1 VSNPE
6 PTKVIEEDDPA
17 NEPTV
22 NISIA
27 EAQARAQAAADA
39 MAQRDAAAKQQADA
53 ESQAAQAD
61 AQRKAEEARVRDQE
75 RAARA
80 KALGTVEVSEDDV
93 TVPPPERHIND
104 RFIGSVGLALIRLV
118 LAAVL
123 GVRGI
128 QVLWNIP
135 ATTTWLED
143 RSIPY
148 AAPIAWALGALLVII
163 TLLLI
168 LGFGVRLAGLLTAA
182 LAISMLVFVQWG
194 YANPFVA
201 GQAGFTGDWDVMVA
215 GVGLAL
221 FCLGSGGWA
230 VDAAMRFNR
239 AKRKQYQ

>member
-1 VSNPE
+1 MSNPE

>member
-27 EAQARAQAAADA
+27 EAQKRAQAAADTL
-39 MAQRDAAAKQQADA
+39 AQRDAAAKQQAEADR
-53 ESQAAQAD
+53 QAAQDA
-61 AQRKAEEARVRDQE
+61 AQRKAEEARIREQE

-80 KALGTVEVSEDDV
+80 KALGTVEVSDDDV
-93 TVPPPERHIND
+93 TVPVPERHTND
-104 RFIGSVGLALIRLV
+104 KFLGSAGLALIRLV
-118 LAAVL
+118 LAAIL
-123 GVRGI
+123 GVRGV
-128 QVLWNIP
+128 QVLWNIG
-135 ATTTWLED
+135 ATTDWLTTH
-143 RSIPY
+143 SIPN
-148 AAPIAWALGALLVII
+148 ATPIAWSLGALLLII
-163 TLLLI
+163 TVLLVV
-168 LGFGVRLAGLLTAA
+168 GFGVRLAGLLTAA
-182 LAISMLVFVQWG
+182 VAILMLVFIQWG

-201 GQAGFTGDWDVMVA
+201 GQAGFTGDWDVVVA

-230 VDAAMRFNR
+230 IDAAMRFNR

>member
-1 VSNPE
+1 MSNPE

-27 EAQARAQAAADA
+27 EAQKRAQAAADA
-39 MAQRDAAAKQQADA
+39 MAQRDTAAKQQAEADR
-53 ESQAAQAD
+53 QAAQAEAD
-61 AQRKAEEARVRDQE
+61 RKAEETRVRNQE
-75 RAARA
+75 REARA
-80 KALGTVEVSEDDV
+80 KALGTVPVSEDDV
-93 TVPPPERHIND
+93 ALPPPERHVND
-104 RFIGSVGLALIRLV
+104 KFIGSFGLALIRLV
-118 LAAVL
+118 LAALL
-123 GVRGI
+123 GVRGV

-135 ATTTWLED
+135 ATTAWLTD

-148 AAPIAWALGALLVII
+148 ATPIAWALGALLLII
-163 TLLLI
+163 TVLLI
-168 LGFGVRLAGLLTAA
+168 IGFGVRLAGLLTAA
-182 LAISMLVFVQWG
+182 LAIAMLVFVQWG
-194 YANPFVA
+194 YASPFVA

-215 GVGLAL
+215 GVGLAV

>member
-27 EAQARAQAAADA
+27 EAQKRAQAAADA
-39 MAQRDAAAKQQADA
+39 MAQRDAAAKQQAEADRQAEQDA
-53 ESQAAQAD
+53 

-93 TVPPPERHIND
+93 TLPPPERHTND
-104 RFIGSVGLALIRLV
+104 KFLGSAGLALIRLV

-128 QVLWNIP
+128 QVLWNIT
-135 ATTTWLED
+135 ATTDWLTNH
-143 RSIPY
+143 SIPY
-148 AAPIAWALGALLVII
+148 AAPIAWALGAVLVLLTV
-163 TLLLI
+163 LLI
-168 LGFGVRLAGLLTAA
+168 IGFGVRLAGLLTAA
-182 LAISMLVFVQWG
+182 LAICMLVFIQWG

-201 GQAGFTGDWDVMVA
+201 GQAGFTGDWDLLVA
-215 GVGLAL
+215 GVGLAV

-230 VDAAMRFNR
+230 IDAAMRFNR